1 MTDDIDDLTDEQ
13 LAALDEYEKSQE
25 SKAAR
30 QPKPENRAA
39 QLTKLFL
46 KTPEMVE
53 YAQVIGDVN
62 DKLDTDDTVTVGLQ
76 IPKQFITMLEFVER
90 TEAAHEGREP
100 EPVGEVLNLM
110 LVNQLQEE
118 LHLLVVAPEQFPRNR
133 DLYNRFCDEQGA
145 PEHKILP
152 EQEAPTEES
161 PF

>member
-1 MTDDIDDLTDEQ
+1 MT
-13 LAALDEYEKSQE
+13 AQE
-25 SKAAR
+25 
-30 QPKPENRAA
+30 
-39 QLTKLFL
+39 LTKAFL

-53 YAQVIGDVN
+53 HARVIGEVN

-76 IPKQFITMLEFVER
+76 IPKQFITMLEFVSR

-100 EPVGEVLNLM
+100 EPVGEMLNLM

-118 LHLLVVAPEQFPRNR
+118 LHLLVVAPAHFERYR
-133 DLYNRFCDEQGA
+133 DLWNRFCDEQGA

-152 EQEAPTEES
+152 EEEAPAEKD